1 MVIAHAIHS
10 QNTDPSCGCVV
21 ADVHIKGV
29 ASFLLC
35 DLANFGNNPR
45 NNHSIA
51 VQQKAVTIET
61 LFLLLKFL
69 LDNDDP
75 EKIFSGRWKNY
86 QVAC

>member
-10 QNTDPSCGCVV
+10 QNTDPSYGCVV

-45 NNHSIA
+45 N
-51 VQQKAVTIET
+51 IET
-61 LFLLLKFL
+61 LFFLLKFL
-69 LDNDDP
+69 LENDDP
-75 EKIFSGRWKNY
+75 EKIFSGR
-86 QVAC
+86 